1 MATTIPASRNRLFK
15 NVFVD
20 LKTKRKIKAKPV
32 KVIAGKIRGRGSR
45 GSKNLRPIKS
55 KKK

>member
-1 MATTIPASRNRLFK
+1 MATTIPAARNRLFK